1 MEMFVFSIMTIVILY
16 LMWDNRKLERIN
28 RVAVK
33 AVVKEQLKRK
43 ALEYKIYGRELD
55 NDSIFD
61 DDSLYE
67 D

>member
-1 MEMFVFSIMTIVILY
+1 MEMFVFSIMVVVILY
-16 LMWDNRKLERIN
+16 LMFDNRRLERMN
-28 RVAVK
+28 RVAIK
-33 AVVKEQLKRK
+33 AVVKEQLRRK
-43 ALEYKIYGRELD
+43 ALEYKVYGRELD